1 MKRNVETLL
10 NYFSQVRRYYA
21 LELNRRFPD
30 EDLSPSEISILL
42 MLSNNPSVTTAT
54 QLCVLLEVS
63 KGLVSRSVDNLRRR
77 GLLECS
83 RSPHDRRIIQLRLSI
98 QAQALTTRLKQAVS
112 EMNRELLQDI
122 PESDIAQMEDTML
135 RIISHF
141 RTEDAYETENVKR
154 S

>member
-1 MKRNVETLL
+1 MVPNVETLL

-21 LELNRRFPD
+21 LALNRRFAD

-42 MLSNNPSVTTAT
+42 MLANNPSVTTAT
-54 QLCVLLEVS
+54 QLCVLLGVS
-63 KGLVSRSVDNLRRR
+63 KGLISRSVDNLRKR
-77 GLLECS
+77 GLLECT
-83 RSPHDRRIIQLRLSI
+83 RSAHDRRVVQLSGSGRT
-98 QAQALTTRLKQAVS
+98 LTARLKQAGA
-112 EMNRELLQDI
+112 EMNRELLADI
-122 PESDIAQMEDTML
+122 PESDIAQMEDTMQ